1 MPDLNGGAVYRRSP
15 LRTTKTGI
23 PVFSETSEYIEN
35 YDEISSTH
43 LKSLQESGVNPF
55 MSDVTWT
62 TLDQSTLEMM
72 RRYVQASDVLLDAGV
87 GLGGLLAAF
96 PENRRYG
103 VDISLDYLEITRQSG
118 IDVCMS
124 LLEELP
130 YESNVFDFVLS
141 TDVLEHV
148 LDFYWATKEIVRVL
162 KPGGY
167 FLARVP
173 FEEDMKTYYDYRDFK
188 FVHVR
193 RFDLWSLRLHFERVL
208 GLEYVEHAMVLPT
221 YRGVEPCRMKPMENA
236 AAVRT
241 VLERLPDDL
250 PGIAQMRSFTE
261 LTNQNF
267 LDLMNQVSIRF
278 PEEFRQLCEQI
289 AGYLE
294 INILFRKKS

>member
-1 MPDLNGGAVYRRSP
+1 MMPNLNGGAVYRKSP

-72 RRYVQASDVLLDAGV
+72 RRYVQAPDVLLDAGV
-87 GLGGLLAAF
+87 GLGGLLAGF

-148 LDFYWATKEIVRVL
+148 LDFYRATKEIVRVL
-162 KPGGY
+162 KPGGLLGMSVAGAGTGKRFNRAY
-167 FLARVP
+167 RATV
-173 FEEDMKTYYDYRDFK
+173 EEMKLGNYEDIIGMVDDQQVTEQLKEWYQE
-188 FVHVR
+188 
-193 RFDLWSLRLHFERVL
+193 SLNV
-208 GLEYVEHAMVLPT
+208 
-221 YRGVEPCRMKPMENA
+221 
-236 AAVRT
+236 
-241 VLERLPDDL
+241 
-250 PGIAQMRSFTE
+250 
-261 LTNQNF
+261 
-267 LDLMNQVSIRF
+267 
-278 PEEFRQLCEQI
+278 
-289 AGYLE
+289 
-294 INILFRKKS
+294 